1 MLPAYQSGHYGLR
14 MYRQTLNPKYKE
26 LIWIDMARVAST
38 LNYLG
43 QMDSEKK
50 IIERRDYLL
59 KRYFDKITPESSKRT
74 KLRQN
79 MFKMY
84 PNYIFAATLLGSMI
98 RADEYGLKSIYDSNL
113 RNMIKIL
120 NFSEYVK
127 SKMVV
132 EAYAAQIANQVF
144 YLAQLGEDNNIDVFI
159 NTFRETYPDDKD
171 SSLSKQQ
178 FENKI
183 YGMTH
188 IIFAAS
194 RHYQLSINQEDYL
207 WIYKYMEKNID
218 TILEKAKPDVVAE
231 VGITF
236 LLSNQPNHKVV
247 KKTQQFINDKIDKM
261 NSMILSEKGSND
273 IEIGEHR
280 NVLAIMLLDWKG
292 VHVGPNIQNNHSL
305 FSNIPFGLVIK

>member
-1 MLPAYQSGHYGLR
+1 
-14 MYRQTLNPKYKE
+14 
-26 LIWIDMARVAST
+26 
-38 LNYLG
+38 
-43 QMDSEKK
+43 
-50 IIERRDYLL
+50 
-59 KRYFDKITPESSKRT
+59 
-74 KLRQN
+74 

-113 RNMIKIL
+113 RKMIKIL
-120 NFSEYVK
+120 KFSEYVK

-144 YLAQLGEDNNIDVFI
+144 YLSQLGEDNYIDVFI

-194 RHYQLSINQEDYL
+194 RYYQLSINQKDYL

-218 TILEKAKPDVVAE
+218 IILEKAKPDVVAE

-236 LLSNQPNHKVV
+236 LLSNQPSHKVV

-273 IEIGEHR
+273 IETGEHR

-292 VHVGPNIQNNHSL
+292 VHVGPNIQSEHSL
-305 FSNIPFGLVIK
+305 FSNIPFGLIVK